1 MKLRWSTEMRLPSP
15 SRGCRSLV
23 HLSVVVIAACATPR
37 AGGNREVEPIA
48 ALPAGWNQIDG
59 GAGTACALGTPYS
72 FFARPGNPDKLMVY
86 FEGGGACWNGETCD
100 VRGRPSFDPQVDSTD
115 HPSRWRG
122 LFDFTRDDN
131 PVKDYTIVVVTYC
144 TGDTFLNDR
153 ARTYTS
159 GPRSREPNR
168 TFEIKH
174 IGALDAQY
182 VLDWTYA
189 HVRHPGRV
197 FVTGSSAG
205 AIPSPLYAVQV
216 AKRYPKANVV
226 QLGDAAGGYRSA
238 EVAPNLFRSGA
249 AERLRRDR
257 AYRGVDSAS
266 LNFEMLY
273 IVSAREAPRASF
285 AQYNNVEDSVQAGFL
300 RALGEE
306 RVDLA
311 PLLRANLSDIRR
323 AVPRLRSYTA
333 PGAMHTILQRPQF
346 YTMTVDGTP
355 FRDWLAAQLDGK
367 RVDNVGESLLRRGTP

>member
-1 MKLRWSTEMRLPSP
+1 MAVAIPDLGMPVAGPSERRSHCRLRHAALRRQSGGRTDRRLA
-15 SRGCRSLV
+15 CR
-23 HLSVVVIAACATPR
+23 
-37 AGGNREVEPIA
+37 VEPDRRRCR
-48 ALPAGWNQIDG
+48 N
-59 GAGTACALGTPYS
+59 
-72 FFARPGNPDKLMVY
+72 RVRVGNTLLVLRATR
-86 FEGGGACWNGETCD
+86 ESRQAHGLLGETCD

-122 LFDFTRDDN
+122 LFDFSRDDN
-131 PVKDYTIVVVTYC
+131 PVKDYTIVVVPYC

-174 IGALDAQY
+174 VGALDAQY

-189 HVRHPGRV
+189 HVRHPERV

-205 AIPSPLYAVQV
+205 AIPSPLYAAQV

-249 AERLRRDR
+249 AGRLRRDR
-257 AYRGVDSAS
+257 AYRDVDSAS

-300 RALGEE
+300 RALGAE

-346 YTMTVDGTP
+346 YTMTVDGTR
-355 FRDWLAAQLDGK
+355 FRDWLAAQLDGN
-367 RVDNVGESLLRRGTP
+367 RVDDVGESLLQRGTP